1 MAKWQT
7 PEFYVGDSPRFYNED
22 HDLRSHRQTLQKD
35 KPTLKEYED
44 RIEELEEALTE
55 AEDDY
60 QRTRLLVDTLQLV
73 TVELMES
80 LREARACGRQL
91 ELKI

>member
-22 HDLRSHRQTLQKD
+22 HDLRMRR
-35 KPTLKEYED
+35 PTLKEYED